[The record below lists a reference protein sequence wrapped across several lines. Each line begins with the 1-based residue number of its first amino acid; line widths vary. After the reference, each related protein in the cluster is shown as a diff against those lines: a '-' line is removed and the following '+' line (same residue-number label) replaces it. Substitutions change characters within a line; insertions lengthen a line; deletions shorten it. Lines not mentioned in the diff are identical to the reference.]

1 MRSRLFPITSV
12 SFVLETLLLA
22 KTYAAQSSSLK
33 QYLQS
38 VTESILGE
46 STFSVI
52 FDGADVVNIIVII
65 SVDGNLHSQFPLS
78 ASTSLL
84 TFHLLAALRTVFT
97 GGKEGFWFY
106 DAGRGCCW

>member
-1 MRSRLFPITSV
+1 MRSRLLPITSV
-12 SFVLETLLLA
+12 SFLLKTLLLA
-22 KTYAAQSSSLK
+22 KTYAAQSSSPK

-38 VTESILGE
+38 VKESIVGE
-46 STFSVI
+46 STYI
-52 FDGADVVNIIVII
+52 FDIADVVYIIVNI